1 MAKSLSTDFQN
12 GLKSGSRTK
21 VALYTFE
28 FGSGTYGF
36 WTAEGEKPYNGVIYR
51 AGGSLIDVSHFEES
65 LDGSVGQLE
74 LRLNALPEKGLTDDV
89 LVRFFAED
97 WHLKPVTVQLGL
109 IDPATAEII
118 EVETFFRGRL
128 ETSSFEEDPGAVI
141 VAHCMSKSIEL
152 TLPGGNIRNGGTQR
166 LIDPN
171 DPSMD
176 EIGSLNG
183 ALRRDRNWGQA

>member
-1 MAKSLSTDFQN
+1 MAKSLSTDFRN
-12 GLKSGSRTK
+12 ALKSGSRYK

-28 FGSGTYGF
+28 FGSGIYGL
-36 WTAEGEKPYNGVIYR
+36 WTAEGEKAYNGVIYR
-51 AGGSLIDVSHFEES
+51 AGGSLIDVSDFEES

-74 LRLNALPEKGLTDDV
+74 LRLSALPDKGLTDDV
-89 LVRFFAED
+89 LVRFFDED
-97 WHLKPVTVQLGL
+97 WHLKPVSVQLGL
-109 IDPATAEII
+109 IDPATAEFID
-118 EVETFFRGRL
+118 VQPFFRGRI
-128 ETSSFEEDPGAVI
+128 ESASFEEDPGSAI
-141 VAHCMSKSIEL
+141 VAQCMSTSIDL

-183 ALRRDRNWGQA
+183 ALQRDRNWGQA